1 MPTNPDAYAAFT
13 PSPSAP
19 ARRIQAVTPDD
30 DGDLPVLAKALFLG
44 TPGDVR
50 LVPVASAD
58 GAPVTLKNHPVG
70 YVAVQTRRV
79 MATGTTAT
87 QIVALFD

>member
-1 MPTNPDAYAAFT
+1 MPINPDAYAAFS

-30 DGDLPVLAKALFLG
+30 ETDLPMTAKALFVG
-44 TPGDVR
+44 SPGDVR

-58 GAPVTLKNHPVG
+58 GEPVTLKNHPVG

-79 MATGTTAT
+79 AATGTTADH
-87 QIVALFD
+87 IVALFD